1 LIEVTLI
8 QQNHEVSVIP
18 GRWLEET
25 SEAYSNFARRAILRT
40 TDTRRQRES
49 RDRRRKKNA
58 RNWRDVT
65 CLWWTRLFRANAS
78 RVPRTVAIGL
88 RIGVFLMRG
97 LRRSADGRH
106 AVTLI
111 HPRTRL
117 LDEIS
122 RDTLTSA
129 LRDTLDSVK
138 NPESQLALADWSW
151 RHRGGRA
158 HQRDWP
164 WGGVRIAPHSNWNDY
179 TTRIGWRGKANGVIS
194 TENSCTYTHTPLR
207 YQEQMNGNRRG
218 TGGITVPFTLRLRHV
233 YSNKTP

>member
-1 LIEVTLI
+1 MIRGNVPSLFQLRETC
-8 QQNHEVSVIP
+8 NFTDN
-18 GRWLEET
+18 GRGYMATKGIT
-25 SEAYSNFARRAILRT
+25 SW
-40 TDTRRQRES
+40 
-49 RDRRRKKNA
+49 RKKNA
-58 RNWRDVT
+58 RCWRDVT

-97 LRRSADGRH
+97 FRRSADGRH

-111 HPRTRL
+111 HPHTRL

-138 NPESQLALADWSW
+138 NLESQLALADWSW

-164 WGGVRIAPHSNWNDY
+164 WGSVRIAPHSN
-179 TTRIGWRGKANGVIS
+179 
-194 TENSCTYTHTPLR
+194 
-207 YQEQMNGNRRG
+207 
-218 TGGITVPFTLRLRHV
+218 
-233 YSNKTP
+233 